1 MLLTITT
8 SYLPGEHVLHVSIRK
23 SKAATSRLLW
33 SGTKP
38 WRARA
43 TVATRLERWSHS
55 VMNVTRHHLVVS
67 GESKLNLSS
76 NVYKQLEARVF
87 ITG

>member
-1 MLLTITT
+1 
-8 SYLPGEHVLHVSIRK
+8 
-23 SKAATSRLLW
+23 
-33 SGTKP
+33 
-38 WRARA
+38 
-43 TVATRLERWSHS
+43 
-55 VMNVTRHHLVVS
+55 MNVTRHHLVVS